1 MRFLYPFVLLC
12 LLAANVFAQDLPA
25 QSDGP
30 NISVVE
36 KKWRTEYHNPALD
49 KDPIKVMKDREQDDR
64 RRRDIDRTNQILIE
78 RGMPS
83 STSTVPPPSRDTK
96 KSDGITVTYIYEVK
110 VTNTGQKTIQS
121 LNWEYVFS
129 ELGTER
135 ELGRRRFE
143 TKISISPGKT
153 KNLMMRSPF
162 PPTGAVSAR
171 ETKEQYS
178 EKVVIQGVSYAD
190 GTAWESS
197 SN

>member
-12 LLAANVFAQDLPA
+12 LLAASVFAQDSPA
-25 QSDGP
+25 TQSDGP
-30 NISVVE
+30 NITVVE

-49 KDPIKVMKDREQDDR
+49 KDPIKVMKEREQDDR
-64 RRRDIDRTNQILIE
+64 RRKDIDRTNQILID
-78 RGMPS
+78 RGMPGNQ
-83 STSTVPPPSRDTK
+83 STVPLPSRDGK
-96 KSDGITVTYIYEVK
+96 KSDGITVTYIYELK

-171 ETKEQYS
+171 EEKYS
-178 EKVVIQGVSYAD
+178 EKVVVQSVSYSD
-190 GTAWESS
+190 GTAWQSS